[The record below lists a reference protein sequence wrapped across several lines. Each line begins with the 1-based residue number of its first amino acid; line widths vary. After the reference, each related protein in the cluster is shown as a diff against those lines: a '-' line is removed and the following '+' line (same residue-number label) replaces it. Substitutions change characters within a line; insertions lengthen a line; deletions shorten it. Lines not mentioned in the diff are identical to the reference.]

1 MFVQRTGL
9 SAHDRAAHLRP
20 HACCSAPATGEIRVS
35 GVIVPGPAF
44 LATRVFVTTVEL
56 MAPGRQP
63 VAGSL
68 SIDDGSPQQENIE
81 KYLEADLLDDYG
93 FLEWVGSEPHGLG
106 AHNTGMVKDP
116 FAVE

>member
-1 MFVQRTGL
+1 
-9 SAHDRAAHLRP
+9 
-20 HACCSAPATGEIRVS
+20 
-35 GVIVPGPAF
+35 VPGPAF